1 MNQANTHQS
10 TKRSYIKVAQ
20 YVIVAMITI
29 ILIILIVN
37 LFPSSNYTGTYQP
50 SLVKVSET
58 EWDPLMLSLQF
69 GIQYFLIAL
78 LTVGIALSVLFV
90 FSCRDENYTK

>member
-1 MNQANTHQS
+1 MNQTNTHHS
-10 TKRSYIKVAQ
+10 TKRSNIKIAQ

-29 ILIILIVN
+29 ILIILITK

-50 SLVKVSET
+50 AMVRATEA

-78 LTVGIALSVLFV
+78 LTIGIAISALFF